1 MAESKKVYLTPS
13 VFMAFVDRADPK
25 HEQASAFFRYFGLE
39 GYMLYTD
46 IGSINQAYTEIYKD
60 ISPSLARDFLRTI
73 MLSDINIIYPEESD
87 IKAALKAL
95 INFGSTDLSF
105 PNAVV
110 AVLANKRDISQICT
124 FDYLHALFGQNAFFL
139 PI

>member
-1 MAESKKVYLTPS
+1 MAESKKVYLTSS
-13 VFMAFVDRADPK
+13 VFIAFIDRADPK
-25 HEQASAFFRYFGLE
+25 HEQASAFFRFFGLE
-39 GYMLYTD
+39 NYMLFTD
-46 IGSINQAYTEIYKD
+46 IGSITTAYTEIYKE

-87 IKAALKAL
+87 IKNALKAL
-95 INFGSTDLSF
+95 INFGSTDLTY
-105 PNAVV
+105 PGALI